1 VTCVF
6 ELVRARA
13 RLGRRPGGRRGG
25 LFLEVVFVINR
36 TPPSEVSTMY
46 TLSKVIDPW
55 STSIG
60 CGGNQVCVTSQVK
73 SIHNL
78 T

>member
-1 VTCVF
+1 MTCVF

-25 LFLEVVFVINR
+25 LFLIVFVINR
-36 TPPSEVSTMY
+36 TPPSEVSI
-46 TLSKVIDPW
+46 LSRKSLIR
-55 STSIG
+55 G
-60 CGGNQVCVTSQVK
+60 QQVLDVAATKFASQVK
-73 SIHNL
+73 SSLYI

>member
-36 TPPSEVSTMY
+36 TPPSEVSI
-46 TLSKVIDPW
+46 LSRKSLIR
-55 STSIG
+55 G
-60 CGGNQVCVTSQVK
+60 QQVLDVAATKFASQVK
-73 SIHNL
+73 SSY

>member
-1 VTCVF
+1 MCEVSRDLSVF

-46 TLSKVIDPW
+46 TL
-55 STSIG
+55 
-60 CGGNQVCVTSQVK
+60 
-73 SIHNL
+73 
-78 T
+78 